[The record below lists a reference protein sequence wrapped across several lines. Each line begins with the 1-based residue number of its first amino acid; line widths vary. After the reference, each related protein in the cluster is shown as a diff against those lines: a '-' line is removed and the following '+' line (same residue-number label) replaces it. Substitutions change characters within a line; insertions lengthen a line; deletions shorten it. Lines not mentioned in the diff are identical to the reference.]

1 MRSRKPSVTLASSDL
16 SSSSTGVGE
25 ARLHMFARQQRHYSY
40 DSIPPTQPALREHAK
55 RDAYQAGV
63 IWGQV
68 TCADPDIGSPAD
80 WGWMKTEEMWNVC
93 WTKLPPIAT
102 SCQEL
107 PNVRARK
114 AAPEG
119 VNAFILN
126 LPVQHSATARVNSRT
141 VRKTRVFQLV
151 QYMCSNGQLGL
162 SNILY
167 RFACDCWQ
175 QFDVSHML
183 FKLLFKTL

>member
-1 MRSRKPSVTLASSDL
+1 MYLMRSRKPSVTLASSDL

-80 WGWMKTEEMWNVC
+80 WGWMKTDEIWKVC
-93 WTKLPPIAT
+93 WTKLPPIAS
-102 SCQEL
+102 SCQAL
-107 PNVRARK
+107 TKCSCKKGSTRRC
-114 AAPEG
+114 
-119 VNAFILN
+119 NAYVLN

-141 VRKTRVFQLV
+141 VGKTRVF
-151 QYMCSNGQLGL
+151 
-162 SNILY
+162 
-167 RFACDCWQ
+167 R
-175 QFDVSHML
+175 
-183 FKLLFKTL
+183 

>member
-1 MRSRKPSVTLASSDL
+1 MADMYLMRSRKPSVTLASSRLKLQILFWRHQERFVVLMYDR
-16 SSSSTGVGE
+16 SSSATGVGE

-68 TCADPDIGSPAD
+68 TCADPDIGSPAHC
-80 WGWMKTEEMWNVC
+80 GWMKTEEMWNVF

-107 PNVRARK
+107 TKCSCKKGCTRRCKCLHSELACT
-114 AAPEG
+114 
-119 VNAFILN
+119 AFCN
-126 LPVQHSATARVNSRT
+126 
-141 VRKTRVFQLV
+141 
-151 QYMCSNGQLGL
+151 C
-162 SNILY
+162 
-167 RFACDCWQ
+167 ACQ
-175 QFDVSHML
+175 Q
-183 FKLLFKTL
+183 